1 MSFNAVTEA
10 FLTEHLGG
18 RFEPVGDD
26 FEDASLHVPVGAD
39 DVSGV
44 AEALPADR
52 KQMPPQEAAENAG
65 E

>member
-39 DVSGV
+39 AVSGV

-52 KQMPPQEAAENAG
+52 RQMPTEKL
-65 E
+65 

>member
-26 FEDASLHVPVGAD
+26 FEGASLHIPVGAD
-39 DVSGV
+39 EVSGV

-52 KQMPPQEAAENAG
+52 KQMPPQEAQSEDG
-65 E
+65 Q